1 MTAESDALD
10 LKAGVFT
17 WKNPRRIA
25 ASLMQSAESSKRRK
39 ARPFQSAM
47 SMLNFYLNRAGRSL
61 PASQKSILNRAKEEL
76 RKLFGH

>member
-17 WKNPRRIA
+17 WKNPTRIA
-25 ASLMQSAESSKRRK
+25 SSLKQSAESSKRRK